1 VEVQPAQQAVRF
13 ARGKSFIQAPAHRLA
28 RQARMLGERQRR
40 AGQQLRVR
48 RAPPLGVFEQL
59 VAIRRASCLPES
71 LLAGELA
78 PRTAARLLAQ
88 GCFQF
93 TLDEAAL
100 GPAPPT
106 LSAQRRVPSLSP
118 GVGGQQDLPSLSLY
132 AACLPPLSIARD
144 CVRAR
149 LAQL

>member
-28 RQARMLGERQRR
+28 GQARMLGEHQHR
-40 AGQQLRVR
+40 AGKQPRVR
-48 RAPPLGVFEQL
+48 RAPPLGGFEQA
-59 VAIRRASCLPES
+59 VAIRRASSLPES
-71 LLAGELA
+71 LRPA
-78 PRTAARLLAQ
+78 PRRGYSLRAASR
-88 GCFQF
+88 
-93 TLDEAAL
+93 
-100 GPAPPT
+100 
-106 LSAQRRVPSLSP
+106 
-118 GVGGQQDLPSLSLY
+118 LPSTKRRLVRYTGRTADAQCSAPCPHRSRPASATSRIYAGLSLH